1 MKNDITLEMLTKL
14 NAELESTPSKLNPAL
29 RPVAQPS
36 SLGKNLLGVS
46 NPETEHATA
55 RIKSALARLSSNIG
69 RGNGSFFDQNGE
81 PEPAYWQAVVWAI
94 ASLGWDCGKE
104 LAREWSKKAPNLYDD
119 AGFEKAWRDY
129 KPSHTNPVGIG
140 SFYKFAKLH
149 GWEPSPVDSP
159 TAAQKRYK
167 LLGIDDIKGLPPL
180 LWRVKGVFPAQGL
193 TALYGPSASGKSF
206 LALDMAAAIARG
218 ETWFDCRT
226 QATPVIYVALEGESG
241 YKNRITAWERDKKT
255 RWPANFH
262 FVMEP
267 FKINDAVDVD
277 ELAAQLPQGAVVF
290 IDTLNRASPTADENS
305 SHDMGQILEG
315 AKRLQSAIKGLVV
328 LVHHT
333 GKDASK
339 GARGHSSFFAALDG
353 AIQVERTATGKSW
366 SVAKAKDGE
375 DGKKYPFRLKQHF
388 LGQDQ
393 DGDQI
398 SSCSVERDRV
408 LLAVQS
414 VPKGATQRDA
424 LKQIKNMIEDS
435 NDLGM
440 SNSMTHVQCL
450 QVDMAIQALAPT
462 LVATAPNKRR
472 HRARSLVESLI
483 NGSYLDSGLDGEV
496 GWIWLP
502 S

>member
-29 RPVAQPS
+29 RLVAQPS

-46 NPETEHATA
+46 NPETEQATA
-55 RIKSALARLSSNIG
+55 RIKSALACLSSNVG
-69 RGNGSFFDQNGE
+69 RGNGSFFDQNGQ
-81 PEPAYWQAVVWAI
+81 PESAYWQAVVWAI
-94 ASLGWDCGKE
+94 ASLGWGCGKE

-129 KPSHTNPVGIG
+129 KPNHTNPIGIG
-140 SFYKFAKLH
+140 SFYKFAKHH
-149 GWEPSPVDSP
+149 GWEPSPVDLS
-159 TAAQKRYK
+159 TTTQKRYK
-167 LLGIDDIKGLPPL
+167 LLGIDDIKRLPPL

-193 TALYGPSASGKSF
+193 AALYGPSASGKSF

-218 ETWFDCRT
+218 DTWFDCRT
-226 QATPVIYVALEGESG
+226 QGTTVIYVALEGESG

-267 FKINDAVDVD
+267 FKINDAIDVD

-315 AKRLQSAIKGLVV
+315 AKRLQSAIEGLVV

-353 AIQVERTATGKSW
+353 AVQVERTLTGKSW
-366 SVAKAKDGE
+366 SVAVAYNG
-375 DGKKYPFRLKQHF
+375 
-388 LGQDQ
+388 
-393 DGDQI
+393 
-398 SSCSVERDRV
+398 SRV
-408 LLAVQS
+408 LVS
-414 VPKGATQRDA
+414 TG
-424 LKQIKNMIEDS
+424 
-435 NDLGM
+435 
-440 SNSMTHVQCL
+440 
-450 QVDMAIQALAPT
+450 
-462 LVATAPNKRR
+462 VAGTF
-472 HRARSLVESLI
+472 
-483 NGSYLDSGLDGEV
+483 
-496 GWIWLP
+496 
-502 S
+502 